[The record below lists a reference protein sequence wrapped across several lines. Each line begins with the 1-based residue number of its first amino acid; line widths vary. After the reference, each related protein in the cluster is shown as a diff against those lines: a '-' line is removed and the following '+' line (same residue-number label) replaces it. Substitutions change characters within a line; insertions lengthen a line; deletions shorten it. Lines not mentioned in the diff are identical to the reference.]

1 MVVAIG
7 IDEIIQFYPEGEFDV
22 GVLDAEDKRRL
33 LALGSTS
40 SIQSSSCC
48 NRELEFPLKYNENVT
63 EETNNNICKDER
75 EGYSLNQKCGKI
87 RSLLSFLIWFYISK
101 ILGYNR
107 MSGNY

>member
-40 SIQSSSCC
+40 SFQSSSNS
-48 NRELEFPLKYNENVT
+48 NRELQTPLKYDENVT
-63 EETNNNICKDER
+63 KEVNNNICKDEK
-75 EGYSLNQKCGKI
+75 EGYSLNQQCGKI
-87 RSLLSFLIWFYISK
+87 RS
-101 ILGYNR
+101 
-107 MSGNY
+107 

>member
-1 MVVAIG
+1 MVVAVG

-40 SIQSSSCC
+40 SFQSSSYCQP
-48 NRELEFPLKYNENVT
+48 ELQFPLKYDENVT
-63 EETNNNICKDER
+63 VETNNNICKDER

-87 RSLLSFLIWFYISK
+87 
-101 ILGYNR
+101 
-107 MSGNY
+107 